1 LVVRDGFSDMARDVW
16 DSVDEE
22 SVTMKHWQSKF
33 RRLRQHL
40 QGWTKNISGANKKEK
55 KELLDTLDKLD
66 KKAEGT
72 ILSPVEADL

>member
-1 LVVRDGFSDMARDVW
+1 MARDVW

-22 SVTMKHWQSKF
+22 SDTMKHWQSKF

-40 QGWTKNISGANKKEK
+40 QGWGGANKKEK